1 MTLLKRKI
9 NTSLIPKWMPIV
21 LLLVAI
27 IGFADAT
34 YLTVEHFQ
42 NVIPPCTIG
51 GCETVLTSQYATI
64 AGIPMSLVGALY
76 YLVIAILLIVF
87 LDTKKELAIRS
98 SSLLS
103 VLGALA
109 SVYFIILM
117 IFVIKEF
124 CQYCA
129 LSALTSLIIFAFSV
143 YILKKHE

>member
-1 MTLLKRKI
+1 MTLLQRKI
-9 NTSLIPKWMPIV
+9 NTSLIPKWVPIV
-21 LLLVAI
+21 LLVVAI

-51 GCETVLTSQYATI
+51 GCETVLTSQYSSV
-64 AGIPMSLVGALY
+64 AGIPVSLFGAVY
-76 YLVIAILLIVF
+76 YLVMAILLIVF
-87 LDTKKELAIRS
+87 LDAKKELAIRS

-103 VLGALA
+103 ILGGIA
-109 SVYFIILM
+109 SIYFIILM
-117 IFVIKEF
+117 VFVIKEF

-129 LSALTSLIIFAFSV
+129 LSALTSLTLFAFSV